1 MTVRWKPLL
10 ILSGVFSVVA
20 VVGVIAMA
28 WSLVPRSAQGI
39 LKQARTAA
47 AAGRFDDAVIY
58 FKQALQYD
66 ARSASIHEQF
76 ANLYR
81 DWCRTAPADRQEML
95 KAERVV
101 HLIKAVNLDK
111 SARGP
116 RLQLLETAMKQE
128 SDSDSVHWA
137 REVLKVDP
145 ENNDAHFI
153 LAFAEL

>member
-66 ARSASIHEQF
+66 ARAPRSMRNSPTCTATGAGRRPPIVKRRSRRSGSITWS
-76 ANLYR
+76 R
-81 DWCRTAPADRQEML
+81 R
-95 KAERVV
+95 
-101 HLIKAVNLDK
+101 
-111 SARGP
+111 
-116 RLQLLETAMKQE
+116 
-128 SDSDSVHWA
+128 
-137 REVLKVDP
+137 
-145 ENNDAHFI
+145 
-153 LAFAEL
+153 